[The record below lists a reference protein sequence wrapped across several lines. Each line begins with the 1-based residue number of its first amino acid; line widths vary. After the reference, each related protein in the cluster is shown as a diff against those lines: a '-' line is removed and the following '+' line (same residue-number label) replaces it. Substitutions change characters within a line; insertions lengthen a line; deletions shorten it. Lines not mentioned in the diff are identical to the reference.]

1 VAGCCALGRE
11 GKKENM
17 DHEEPVLLPGEMNAK
32 NVWLGRLALVLC
44 STVLSSFI
52 SVTAV
57 SIGWKA
63 SIDTLNAVDQVK
75 LTEHEEKIKQLD
87 REAVRTGDLIYRD
100 QLLDAKLSAINIQ
113 ILELKDQI
121 SSLHPAREVR

>member
-1 VAGCCALGRE
+1 
-11 GKKENM
+11 M

>member
-1 VAGCCALGRE
+1 
-11 GKKENM
+11 M
-17 DHEEPVLLPGEMNAK
+17 DHEELVPIPAESAK
-32 NVWLGRLALVLC
+32 NLWLGRLGLVVVSSL
-44 STVLSSFI
+44 LSSFI
-52 SVTAV
+52 SVTAL

-100 QLLDAKLSAINIQ
+100 QLLDSKLSAINIQ

-121 SSLHPAREVR
+121 SNLHTAREAR